1 MDKLGPCR
9 HCGHT
14 WIPRVPNPRRC
25 PNCTSTTWARPRP
38 EKEEWMPIVVVTTR
52 DGMIV
57 ATITEPAT
65 TPQWASAKSL
75 GSVLQDTILAALKP

>member
-1 MDKLGPCR
+1 
-9 HCGHT
+9 
-14 WIPRVPNPRRC
+14 
-25 PNCTSTTWARPRP
+25 
-38 EKEEWMPIVVVTTR
+38 MPIVVVTTR